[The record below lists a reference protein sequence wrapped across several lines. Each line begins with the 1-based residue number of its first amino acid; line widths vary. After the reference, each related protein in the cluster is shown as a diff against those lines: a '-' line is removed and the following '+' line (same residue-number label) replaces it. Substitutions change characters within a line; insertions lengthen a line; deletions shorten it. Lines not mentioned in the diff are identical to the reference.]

1 MDDTTSKVREV
12 VSRRYGAIAQSQ
24 GQASCCGPVD
34 SAASCCSGEGAAASC
49 SPVDQMYNAELLDGL
64 PEDVTGL
71 SLGCGDPVT
80 IAGLA
85 PGETVL
91 DLGSGGGIDCF
102 MAARQVGPTG
112 YVIGVDMTPEMLAK
126 AEANKAKL
134 GVENVEFRHGYI
146 EALPVEDNTIDVIM
160 SNCVINLSPDKP
172 AVFREAFRV
181 LKPGGRVSISDIVTD
196 GEFGPELRAQ
206 LDRWAEC
213 VTGAIPADAYITMM
227 REAGFVDVAVVDK
240 ADAEALIPRE
250 PGMPRI
256 FSARIVGRKPVE
268 REAAD

>member
-1 MDDTTSKVREV
+1 MDDTTSKGGGREPAVRRDCAEPG
-12 VSRRYGAIAQSQ
+12 RRR
-24 GQASCCGPVD
+24 CGPVD

-146 EALPVEDNTIDVIM
+146 EALPVEDDTIDG
-160 SNCVINLSPDKP
+160 SCRTRNQPSPDKP
-172 AVFREAFRV
+172 AVFARR
-181 LKPGGRVSISDIVTD
+181 
-196 GEFGPELRAQ
+196 
-206 LDRWAEC
+206 
-213 VTGAIPADAYITMM
+213 
-227 REAGFVDVAVVDK
+227 
-240 ADAEALIPRE
+240 
-250 PGMPRI
+250 
-256 FSARIVGRKPVE
+256 SAC
-268 REAAD
+268 